1 MAFSRNCCGQATPY
15 FGTPRPIGAVACA
28 GSVTIAAIAYAVL
41 YRRFDRVML
50 QRVGRR
56 RPEERREL
64 RLYGVRETRPG
75 VAAISL
81 FTHATLARSPLHQ
94 GVFIAISAVG
104 AGLVLNS
111 LIGVRAIPRLQTY
124 EQALAYAVTWAPFA
138 LTFAMTLAVR
148 AALVLPIEPRA
159 NWVFRMTDNDSS
171 RVEQI
176 NAVVDSMVRL
186 GVVAPLAILL
196 PIEWAIF
203 RWRRVDL
210 HLGRALRRP
219 GTGRARDAGVESDPV
234 HLLVHARQAIRRADD
249 ADRLCRVRRSSRRSD
264 QSWST

>member
-1 MAFSRNCCGQATPY
+1 M
-15 FGTPRPIGAVACA
+15 
-28 GSVTIAAIAYAVL
+28 
-41 YRRFDRVML
+41 
-50 QRVGRR
+50 
-56 RPEERREL
+56 
-64 RLYGVRETRPG
+64 RETRPG
-75 VAAISL
+75 AAAISL

-104 AGLVLNS
+104 AGLVMNS

-203 RWRRVDL
+203 RWDGLICTSV
-210 HLGRALRRP
+210 ALCAGLVLVELEMQEWNRIPFTCSYMP
-219 GTGRARDAGVESDPV
+219 GKRFVGLTMLIGFAALTVFTTIGSV
-234 HLLVHARQAIRRADD
+234 LVY
-249 ADRLCRVRRSSRRSD
+249 LSRRSD
-264 QSWST
+264 VGWLTVLAVLGAVVWERRHRRARLSRYTPLVFEDVLPTEVEPLRLGAY